1 MKFGERLEKEKRP
14 QWANFYID
22 YHKLKSMILD
32 LETQERY
39 KGSDDLEQQNT
50 SLSIPLPTGSSGAPV
65 LREYSQEAFFHVL
78 EQEISKISNF
88 TRDKVEEVRKK
99 LAQLEED
106 LIKIDSAASK
116 GKNTE
121 SETEALKAEV
131 QISVNKV
138 AEDFLQLE
146 KFVNLNFTGFH
157 KILKKHDRRLPSN
170 PCKVFYVSRLH
181 DQAWVRGD
189 YSDVLVSMSKIY
201 GMLRGDEDGE
211 KGDEDVQGFTR
222 TTTKY
227 WVHLED
233 ISRVKYTILKHLPV
247 FLQSEMNGDTDSQL
261 VNSVYLDNRA
271 MELYHGRL
279 DKTPNAIAL
288 RMRWYST
295 AKPETV
301 FVERKTHRESWAG
314 DVSVK
319 ERFIVPESEVLS
331 VLDGS
336 YNIEKEAE
344 KMREKGKKPEIIK
357 SWVELSS
364 EILQVINTKQLT
376 PTLRT
381 QYMRTAFQIPFD
393 ATVRVSIDTNLTMIS
408 EITKETQSG
417 ARWYRDPSLPVP
429 LDEITRFPHAV
440 LEIKLC
446 LPEGQAQPS
455 WVTELIE
462 SGLLLQVHKFSK
474 FIHGCAV
481 LMPEDVTGMPYWIDD
496 PTLLPSITQSG
507 AASIVNKDV
516 TDSLYQHMLPH
527 TMDGKPKNRM
537 AVLNQQRGGPMN
549 ARRPMGTADDEPE
562 YRIADELCGSSQWLS
577 CCNCDFASTIELDVG
592 KNVPQKIEPKLI
604 LANERTFIKWLH
616 MAVIL
621 SAISTG
627 ALSFSSRTGEA
638 QYFAL
643 AMLPVSLLMIIYA
656 NWTYLWRCEIIK
668 MRTSL
673 RWDDPLGPVILTCIL
688 ISVLSIQF
696 ILKLTQ
702 FLYPNM

>member
-1 MKFGERLEKEKRP
+1 M
-14 QWANFYID
+14 
-22 YHKLKSMILD
+22 
-32 LETQERY
+32 
-39 KGSDDLEQQNT
+39 
-50 SLSIPLPTGSSGAPV
+50 
-65 LREYSQEAFFHVL
+65 
-78 EQEISKISNF
+78 
-88 TRDKVEEVRKK
+88 RKK
-99 LAQLEED
+99 LLHCENELTKVEKAGGV
-106 LIKIDSAASK
+106 I
-116 GKNTE
+116 
-121 SETEALKAEV
+121 SETQKLEL
-131 QISVNKV
+131 QNTVNKV
-138 AEDFLQLE
+138 AEEFLQLE

-170 PCKVFYVSRLH
+170 PCKLFYVSRLH

-201 GMLRGDEDGE
+201 GMLRGDEEGE

-233 ISRVKYTILKHLPV
+233 ISRVKYTVLKHLPV

-261 VNSVYLDNRA
+261 VNSVYLDNRS

-279 DKTPNAIAL
+279 DKSPNAIAL
-288 RMRWYST
+288 RMRWYSS

-319 ERFIVPESEVLS
+319 ERFIVPEAEVAS

-336 YNIEKEAE
+336 YHIEREAE
-344 KMREKGKKPEIIK
+344 KMREKGKKPESIR
-357 SWVELSS
+357 SWTELSS

-417 ARWYRDPSLPVP
+417 QRWYRDPSQPVP

-440 LEIKLC
+440 LEVKLC
-446 LPEGQAQPS
+446 LREGQSTPS
-455 WVTELIE
+455 WVNELVE
-462 SGLLLQVHKFSK
+462 SGMLLQVHKFSK

-496 PTLLPSITQSG
+496 PTLLPSIAQSG
-507 AASIVNKDV
+507 AAKIVNKDV
-516 TDSLYQHMLPH
+516 TGSLYQHLLPH
-527 TMDGKPKNRM
+527 TADGRPKNRFAM
-537 AVLNQQRGGPMN
+537 LNQGRGGVTS
-549 ARRPMGTADDEPE
+549 ARRLTPGEEESE
-562 YRIADELCGSSQWLS
+562 YHIGDELCGSTQWLN
-577 CCNCDFASTIELDVG
+577 CCNCEFAGPVELDG
-592 KNVPQKIEPKLI
+592 SKNIPQKIEPKLI

-616 MAVIL
+616 MAVVL

-627 ALSFSSRTGEA
+627 ALAFSSRTGEA

-643 AMLPVSLLMIIYA
+643 VMLPVSLLMIVYA
-656 NWTYLWRCEIIK
+656 NWTYLWRCEVIK
-668 MRTSL
+668 MRTAL
-673 RWDDPLGPVILTCIL
+673 RWDDPLGPVILTCVL
-688 ISVLSIQF
+688 ISVLTVQF
-696 ILKLTQ
+696 LLKLSQ
-702 FLYPNM
+702 FLSPVQ